1 MISEKVLNLK
11 DKIEK
16 EIININDLF
25 DKTMNDI
32 KQYFI
37 EKHEELIKDEKELI
51 EKLQNEVTK
60 VKEKMENT
68 LSEINEEI
76 RLSERINK
84 ISNKIEKDDE
94 NLIKIISFISK
105 IKNSITTM
113 NETMKKPLK
122 NIKFNFQK
130 EKKSLN
136 FEEYYIIN
144 LNQFNVDS
152 KILEESNRKE
162 EFLNLIYEWV
172 GCKKMTLLYRGTRD
186 GMTSKHFHDKCDNQG
201 KTIIYLIFINLILL
215 RI

>member
-1 MISEKVLNLK
+1 
-11 DKIEK
+11 
-16 EIININDLF
+16 
-25 DKTMNDI
+25 MNDI

-37 EKHEELIKDEKELI
+37 EKHEELIKEENELI
-51 EKLQNEVTK
+51 VKLQNEVTK

-84 ISNKIEKDDE
+84 ISNKIEKDDA
-94 NLIKIISFISK
+94 NLMKIISFISK

-113 NETMKKPLK
+113 NETLKKPLK

-136 FEEYYIIN
+136 FEEYYINN
-144 LNQFNVDS
+144 LNQFNADS

-162 EFLNLIYEWV
+162 EFLNLIY
-172 GCKKMTLLYRGTRD
+172 D
-186 GMTSKHFHDKCDNQG
+186 
-201 KTIIYLIFINLILL
+201 III
-215 RI
+215 